1 MIQQYGRGVGQGLLG
16 ATAPAVAN
24 NPTPTVGVA
33 NSGISSGALDVSGAT
48 KGSMLG
54 YGSRVASKRK
64 QRGEL
69 PMADE
74 ETLAGIGGSTKPEH
88 EELTGGGGMPYK
100 GGPLQY
106 TTGSIGGTPAAKT
119 PALQSA
125 LNNSPVMQQA
135 RGQISPMAINNRGP
149 AVGGSTQP
157 AQAPLAGAGATPRSG
172 VPMSA
177 GVPIYEKD
185 RNEYN
190 LHPGGPGYAGSLA
203 ERINLQN
210 PTGRADLP
218 YAQGGTNGGWIDG
231 IGETISM
238 GRSITP
244 LLAKQQ
250 ELQALRL
257 GIPANFIQGFKQANP
272 GDTNRLIEAYNSEQ
286 GGQGLGQPS
295 WQNYAL
301 PTEAEVDQ
309 YFGGT
314 NSSGSA
320 GGGGTTPASGPS
332 REEIEAEV
340 RAKIEAENAAKAAA
354 DKKKADEDAAYRK
367 SHPRGKLPG

>member
-48 KGSMLG
+48 KGSQLG

-149 AVGGSTQP
+149 AVGGSVTTP

-257 GIPANFIQGFKQANP
+257 GIPQNFIQGFKQANP

-286 GGQGLGQPS
+286 GGQGVGGPS

-301 PTEAEVDQ
+301 PSESEVNE
-309 YFGGT
+309 YFGAP
-314 NSSGSA
+314 A
-320 GGGGTTPASGPS
+320 GAPPTPQAPTPAGPS
-332 REEIEAEV
+332 REEIEAEI
-340 RAKIEAENAAKAAA
+340 RAEIEAENKR
-354 DKKKADEDAAYRK
+354 KADEEAAAKKARV
-367 SHPRGKLPG
+367 SNPRGKKPGEK